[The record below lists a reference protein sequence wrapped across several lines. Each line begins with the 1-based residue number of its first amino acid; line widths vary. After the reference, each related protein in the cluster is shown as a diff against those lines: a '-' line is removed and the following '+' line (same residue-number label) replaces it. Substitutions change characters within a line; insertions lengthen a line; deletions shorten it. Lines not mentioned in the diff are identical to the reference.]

1 MPRGARPGERRGGRV
16 KGVPNRTTVE
26 KLEQARIAEQI
37 AKEVG
42 AQNGASST
50 AAKKILSS
58 QKFAKDELAEVIP
71 IIKGIV
77 AHFQRQAMRATPEG
91 GLEIVGDLG
100 DFKEWLK
107 LFIDTSF
114 KLADFQSPKFRAIIA
129 DVPASVGNLAPGG
142 PVKVARLGDAA
153 AAARAYQR
161 YIQAPRQLALLL
173 PAKRSAG

>member
-16 KGVPNRTTVE
+16 KGVPNRTSIE

-37 AKEVG
+37 AEAVG
-42 AQNGASST
+42 APKRATST
-50 AAKKILSS
+50 VIKKVLGNH
-58 QKFAKDELAEVIP
+58 KLAKDELVEVIP
-71 IIKGIV
+71 IIKGVV

-114 KLADFQSPKFRAIIA
+114 KLADFQSPRFRAIVA
-129 DVPASVGNLAPGG
+129 DVPAPAGHLTPGG
-142 PVKVARLGDAA
+142 PGKFVRTGDAK
-153 AAARAYQR
+153 AAARAYQE
-161 YIQAPRQLALLL
+161 YIQAPRQLALPS
-173 PAKRSAG
+173 PAKQSAG

>member
-37 AKEVG
+37 AKAVG

-58 QKFAKDELAEVIP
+58 QKLAKDELAEVIP
-71 IIKGIV
+71 IIKSIV

-114 KLADFQSPKFRAIIA
+114 KLADFQSPRFRAIVA
-129 DVPASVGNLAPGG
+129 DVPAPAGHLAPGG
-142 PVKVARLGDAA
+142 PGKFVRTGDAK
-153 AAARAYQR
+153 AAARAYQE
-161 YIQAPRQLALLL
+161 YIQAPRQLALPPL
-173 PAKRSAG
+173 AKQSAA